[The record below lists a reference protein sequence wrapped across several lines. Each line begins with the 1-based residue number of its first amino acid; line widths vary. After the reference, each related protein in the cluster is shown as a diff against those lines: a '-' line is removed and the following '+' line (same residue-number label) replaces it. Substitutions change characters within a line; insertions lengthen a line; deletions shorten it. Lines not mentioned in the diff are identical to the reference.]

1 VIALETRS
9 LNKSFGS
16 LAVTQD
22 VSLAFEAGL
31 RYAIIGPNGAGK
43 TTYFNLLA
51 GNLHPD
57 SGAIVFEGRNVTGLD
72 VASRA
77 RIGIARSF
85 QRNNVF
91 PDFSVRD
98 NLALACALQAGSTPI
113 FWRPMRRLTSAHAEA
128 DEIAT
133 RVGLNELLDSSAR
146 NISYGSQRQLEVA
159 LALACKPK
167 VLLLDEPTSGMSPDE
182 TARMHELITALPR
195 SLTVI
200 VIEHDMDIV
209 LDFADRIIVLDYGR
223 VLEQGTPADIRASKV
238 VRERYLG
245 EHAFAGSAGH
255 SPGAKPCCRSTTSTP
270 ISATPT
276 SSKVFRLRSP
286 PARSSRCSGAM
297 APARPRLCARSCAWR
312 DRGAAASP
320 STATTSARSRP
331 SRSPAPASPSCRRRG
346 RSFPR

>member
-22 VSLAFEAGL
+22 VSLAFESGL

-51 GNLHPD
+51 GNLRPD
-57 SGAIVFEGRNVTGLD
+57 SGAVVLDGRDVTALD
-72 VASRA
+72 VTSRA
-77 RIGIARSF
+77 RIGMARSF

-91 PDFSVRD
+91 PDFTVGD
-98 NLALACALQAGSTPI
+98 NLVLACALRAGSTPI
-113 FWRPMRRLTSAHAEA
+113 FWRPMKRLSGAHAEA
-128 DEIAT
+128 REIAEQ
-133 RVGLNELLDSSAR
+133 VGLDDAFNTAVR

-159 LALACKPK
+159 LALACRPK
-167 VLLLDEPTSGMSPDE
+167 VLLLDEPTSGIGPEE
-182 TARMHELITALPR
+182 TARMHALITALPR

-223 VLEQGTPADIRASKV
+223 VLAQGTPAEIRASKV

-245 EHAFAGSAGH
+245 ESA
-255 SPGAKPCCRSTTSTP
+255 
-270 ISATPT
+270 
-276 SSKVFRLRSP
+276 L
-286 PARSSRCSGAM
+286 
-297 APARPRLCARSCAWR
+297 
-312 DRGAAASP
+312 
-320 STATTSARSRP
+320 
-331 SRSPAPASPSCRRRG
+331 
-346 RSFPR
+346 